1 MPSDDG
7 LWSNDYEVILPARP
21 ELGEGD
27 PEGSVQ
33 RRESGS
39 GAFLGI
45 HRELLLKSHVDDR
58 LLSVTSEEGEDA
70 VKKQR

>member
-7 LWSNDYEVILPARP
+7 LWSNDYEVMLPPRP
-21 ELGEGD
+21 EPRESD
-27 PEGSVQ
+27 PESG
-33 RRESGS
+33 ESGS
-39 GAFLGI
+39 RAIMGV